1 MNEILIFLRGMIPT
15 QAQIEWGAVTSVIG
29 TICAY
34 ALGWN
39 SILEALVI
47 AMAVDYLSG
56 LLAACIDP
64 CRKLDSRIGFRGIV
78 KKVMILLLVAL
89 AHAIDQATGQTVVQ
103 IGVIW
108 FFLGNE
114 GLSIIE
120 NAAAAGLPIPKM
132 LREKLEQLNSE
143 KVKGRK
149 KK

>member
-1 MNEILIFLRGMIPT
+1 MTEVLNFLREMIPV
-15 QAQIEWGAVTSVIG
+15 QLQIEWGAIASVLG
-29 TICAY
+29 TVCCY

-47 AMAVDYLSG
+47 AMAVDYISG

-64 CRKLDSRIGFRGIV
+64 KRKLDSRIGFRGVV

-89 AHAIDQATGQTVVQ
+89 AHAIDQATGQTVIQ

-108 FFLGNE
+108 FFIGNE

-120 NAAAAGLPIPKM
+120 NAAAAGLPIPKK
-132 LREKLEQLNSE
+132 LREKLEQLSSE
-143 KVKGRK
+143 KAKGAKR
-149 KK
+149 

>member
-1 MNEILIFLRGMIPT
+1 MTEVLNFLREMIPA
-15 QAQIEWGAVTSVIG
+15 QMQIEWGAIASVLG
-29 TICAY
+29 VVCSY

-47 AMAVDYLSG
+47 AMTVDYLSG
-56 LLAACIDP
+56 LLAACADP
-64 CRKLDSRIGFRGIV
+64 RRKLDSRIGFRGIV

-143 KVKGRK
+143 KVKGQK
-149 KK
+149 K